1 MELQE
6 TRPLADLLRSAADG
20 DQVSW
25 NALVERYLPLVF
37 SVVRRYR
44 LTDEDAADVSQT
56 LWLRLVENLG
66 SIREPRALPAWIITT
81 TKREALRVL
90 AARQR
95 ATPVDAINGFDTT
108 RADGPETDADLLSAE
123 RHQALRDGLAE
134 LAPHDRELIL
144 MFIAD
149 PPIPYKEIAARLGV
163 PVGSIGPTRGRAL
176 NKLRATAGIARLMG
190 ELLDDS
196 DEGGDRAHLA
206 GIRSTR

>member
-1 MELQE
+1 MELHE
-6 TRPLADLLRSAADG
+6 TRPLADLLSSAAHG
-20 DQVSW
+20 DQASW
-25 NALVERYLPLVF
+25 NALVERYLPLVY

-66 SIREPRALPAWIITT
+66 SIREPRALPSWIITT

-95 ATPVDAINGFDTT
+95 TTPVDAISGFDTT
-108 RADGPETDADLLSAE
+108 ECDGPETDAQLLRAE
-123 RHQALRDGLAE
+123 RQQALRDGLAE
-134 LAPHDRELIL
+134 LAANDRELVL

-176 NKLRATAGIARLMG
+176 NKLRATPGIARLMHT
-190 ELLDDS
+190 DYDNT
-196 DEGGDRAHLA
+196 DEGGDRGDFA
-206 GIRSTR
+206 GLRFSR